1 MRVPSSISLINLFN
15 LGKKLNK
22 SVSKSGPSRNSYKN
36 NNIESILHAVAPVF
50 PMWSHFR
57 CIGVP
62 HQVRALYPEP
72 PSSPDDSVI
81 ILSFTDEWNPLNE
94 NFHKASPTAFK
105 KSLWQHSQ
113 PDQSLEKHCTYF
125 GVSRACS
132 MTCMTRMCWS
142 RGEVQKVG
150 FSVS

>member
-1 MRVPSSISLINLFN
+1 MFLKVGPLETAIKTIISKVFCMLSHPCFQC
-15 LGKKLNK
+15 G
-22 SVSKSGPSRNSYKN
+22 VTSG
-36 NNIESILHAVAPVF
+36 VF
-50 PMWSHFR
+50 
-57 CIGVP
+57 GVP